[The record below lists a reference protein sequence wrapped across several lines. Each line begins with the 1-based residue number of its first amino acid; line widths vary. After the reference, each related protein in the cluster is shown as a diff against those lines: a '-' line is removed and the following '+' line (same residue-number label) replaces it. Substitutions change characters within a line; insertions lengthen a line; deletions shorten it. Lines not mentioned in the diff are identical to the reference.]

1 MQKLSGMSVLPPPNS
16 QFKANQTPPAWEG
29 RTRHAAVIPHHRAN
43 HATPHIDPTNSP
55 QLATQAQST
64 AMHTT
69 EPHKP
74 DQQAGKQERGIRTI
88 HSDYQPPNS
97 SLSLHATDHHPTI
110 KRARLCILRLV
121 LLQITSHISLVESPT
136 SFLAFHGWSLGCYVR
151 IFHEITYV
159 IIKRR
164 TPSTAVFGETTRPA
178 QPGHLS
184 FFAKIKSVR

>member
-1 MQKLSGMSVLPPPNS
+1 MSVLPPPNS
-16 QFKANQTPPAWEG
+16 QFKANQTPPACEG
-29 RTRHAAVIPHHRAN
+29 RTRHVAVIPHHRAN
-43 HATPHIDPTNSP
+43 HATPHTNPTNSP

-74 DQQAGKQERGIRTI
+74 DQQAGKQERGIRTTNS
-88 HSDYQPPNS
+88 HHQPPNS
-97 SLSLHATDHHPTI
+97 SLPLHATDHHPTI

-121 LLQITSHISLVESPT
+121 LLQITSHISLVESRAW
-136 SFLAFHGWSLGCYVR
+136 FLAFYGWSLRCFVR

-164 TPSTAVFGETTRPA
+164 TPSTAVLGKQLGQLNLANSASLQR
-178 QPGHLS
+178 
-184 FFAKIKSVR
+184 